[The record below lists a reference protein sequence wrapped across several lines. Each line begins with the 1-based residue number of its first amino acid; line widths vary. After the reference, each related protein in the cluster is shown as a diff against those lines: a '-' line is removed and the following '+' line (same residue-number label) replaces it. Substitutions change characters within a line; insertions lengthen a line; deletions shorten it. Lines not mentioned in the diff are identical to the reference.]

1 LKIIFHHD
9 FCQVYTSDPGAAP
22 GRMESIVDVISGHY
36 EFMEPSPAKEED
48 IAAVHSS
55 SHIEHVKGLGLYRI
69 SALAAGGAVQAAV
82 LGLKEPCFALIRPP
96 GHHASADT
104 SWGFC
109 YVNNMAV
116 ALEKLKRDG
125 AVEKAF
131 VLDIDL
137 HFGDGT
143 VNIFKKRD
151 YVSIFNP
158 SSNNREDYLGAIA
171 TELAEQQSDIIGIS
185 AGFDNHRDDW
195 GGLLE
200 TEDYLGIGKM
210 VRETCERSSCGCFAV
225 LEGGYNH
232 RVLGHNVMAFL
243 DGMAGRR

>member
-1 LKIIFHHD
+1 MKIIFHHD
-9 FCQVYTSDPGAAP
+9 FYEVYTSDPAAAP
-22 GRMESIVDVISGHY
+22 GRMESIVNVISGHY
-36 EFMEPSPAKEED
+36 EFMEPCAAKEED
-48 IAAVHSS
+48 IAAIHRS
-55 SHIEHVKGLGLYRI
+55 SHIRHVRGLGLYRI
-69 SALAAGGAVQAAV
+69 SALAAGGAIQAAV

-109 YVNNMAV
+109 YFNNMAV

-125 AVEKAF
+125 AIEKAF
-131 VLDIDL
+131 ALDIDL

-143 VNIFKKRD
+143 VNIFNRRD

-158 SSNNREDYLGAIA
+158 SSSNREDYLRAIA
-171 TELAEQQSDIIGIS
+171 KELAEQHSDIMGIS

-200 TEDYLGIGKM
+200 TEDYLTIGKM
-210 VRETCERSSCGCFAV
+210 VREACERSNCGCF
-225 LEGGYNH
+225 
-232 RVLGHNVMAFL
+232 
-243 DGMAGRR
+243 

>member
-1 LKIIFHHD
+1 VKIIFHHN
-9 FCQVYTSDPGAAP
+9 FYQVYTSDPAAAP
-22 GRMESIVDVISGHY
+22 ERMESIVKVISGHY
-36 EFMEPSPAKEED
+36 EFVEPTAAREED

-55 SHIEHVKGLGLYRI
+55 SHIEHVKGLGVYSI
-69 SALAAGGAVQAAV
+69 SALAAGGAIQAAF
-82 LGLKEPCFALIRPP
+82 LGLKDPCFALIRPP

-109 YVNNMAV
+109 YFNNMAV
-116 ALEKLKRDG
+116 ALEKLKT
-125 AVEKAF
+125 EKAIKRAF

-143 VNIFKKRD
+143 VNIFKSKD

-158 SSNNREDYLGAIA
+158 SSNNREDYLKAIA
-171 TELAEQQSDIIGIS
+171 MVLGELQSDVIGIS

-200 TEDYLGIGKM
+200 TEDYLTIGRM
-210 VRETCERSSCGCFAV
+210 VKERCRRENCGYFAI
-225 LEGGYNH
+225 LEGGYKH
-232 RVLGHNVMAFL
+232 EVLGYNVMAL
-243 DGMAGRR
+243 LNGMAGR

>member
-1 LKIIFHHD
+1 
-9 FCQVYTSDPGAAP
+9 
-22 GRMESIVDVISGHY
+22 MESIVDVISGHY

-137 HFGDGT
+137 HSGDGT
-143 VNIFKKRD
+143 ANIFKKRD

-158 SSNNREDYLGAIA
+158 SSNNREDYLRAIA

-225 LEGGYNH
+225 LERGCNH